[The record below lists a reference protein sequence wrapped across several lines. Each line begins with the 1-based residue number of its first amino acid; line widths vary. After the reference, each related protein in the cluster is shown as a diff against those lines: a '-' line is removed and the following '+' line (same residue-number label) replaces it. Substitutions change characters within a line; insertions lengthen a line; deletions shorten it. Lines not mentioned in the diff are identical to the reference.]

1 MRKRIIC
8 VLIFLW
14 TLSAISS
21 GLLAAVER
29 VGTDSDLYFELQMKA
44 GILDF
49 AGISEST
56 LKQLDSALAEYLAG
70 STYALVTP
78 EGASIP
84 AEVFGQTQPAFNERE
99 LAHMA
104 DCQNLFLTLS
114 FVLNAVRRF
123 AVHGLL
129 IVVVLTLLATSKS
142 DWPSRRQLTR
152 SAMLAPLAL
161 LIPLGAF
168 ALWAAIDFSG
178 AFTFF
183 HHLLFAND
191 LWLLDPRTD
200 LLIRI
205 CPSSMFA
212 SMGLRIG
219 ARALLWMVGAPAA
232 ACGITWLIAKVKES
246 LK

>member
-1 MRKRIIC
+1 MGLRRRTE
-8 VLIFLW
+8 LILW
-14 TLSAISS
+14 GLLVALAIVWGTLSA
-21 GLLAAVER
+21 LER
-29 VGTDSDLYFELQMKA
+29 VGVNWLLYARLQA
-44 GILDF
+44 E
-49 AGISEST
+49 ANVVETSGISEDDLIAMDIALSDC
-56 LKQLDSALAEYLAG
+56 LKGDSSALETL
-70 STYALVTP
+70 
-78 EGASIP
+78 
-84 AEVFGQTQPAFNERE
+84 EVEADGQRQPAFNARER
-99 LAHMA
+99 AHME
-104 DCQNLFLTLS
+104 DCRRLFALLRS
-114 FVLNAVRRF
+114 ALRGLPICMGALAAVLVLLRALPSRF
-123 AVHGLL
+123 ARLTARPL
-129 IVVVLTLLATSKS
+129 IRAA
-142 DWPSRRQLTR
+142 W
-152 SAMLAPLAL
+152 LAPLAL

-219 ARALLWMVGAPAA
+219 ARALLWMVGTPAA
-232 ACGITWLIAKVKES
+232 ACGIVWLIAKVKES

>member
-1 MRKRIIC
+1 MGLRRRTELILWGLLVVLAII
-8 VLIFLW
+8 W
-14 TLSAISS
+14 GTLSA
-21 GLLAAVER
+21 LER
-29 VGTDSDLYFELQMKA
+29 VGVNWLLYARLQA
-44 GILDF
+44 E
-49 AGISEST
+49 ANVAETSGISEDDLIAMDIALSDC
-56 LKQLDSALAEYLAG
+56 LKGDSSALETL
-70 STYALVTP
+70 
-78 EGASIP
+78 
-84 AEVFGQTQPAFNERE
+84 EVE
-99 LAHMA
+99 
-104 DCQNLFLTLS
+104 
-114 FVLNAVRRF
+114 
-123 AVHGLL
+123 
-129 IVVVLTLLATSKS
+129 
-142 DWPSRRQLTR
+142 
-152 SAMLAPLAL
+152 AL

-232 ACGITWLIAKVKES
+232 ACGIVWLIAKVKES